1 MVGQLH
7 DNNLAG
13 VSNSLQETVLHVH
26 AEMLPGVARPSLL
39 LRLELNHSV
48 RASASRFPAP
58 IPAHE
63 CSEAQGSLAHC
74 SVSAAWPDLQAASP
88 PVMSSLFLKRKRMS
102 SWYRA
107 DSLFFK
113 RWASSTIM

>member
-1 MVGQLH
+1 MTPSLS
-7 DNNLAG
+7 G
-13 VSNSLQETVLHVH
+13 VSNSLQETVLHGH
-26 AEMLPGVARPSLL
+26 AKMLPGVTRPSLL
-39 LRLELNHSV
+39 PECQQTQGN
-48 RASASRFPAP
+48 PAP
-58 IPAHE
+58 
-63 CSEAQGSLAHC
+63 CSISTPQ
-74 SVSAAWPDLQAASP
+74 PDLQAPSP